1 MFSGSYRK
9 VALRTN
15 GLRKQL
21 KAVNRGVARTPETF
35 NMEIFGTT
43 FTTKSR

>member
-9 VALRTN
+9 VAFRTN

-35 NMEIFGTT
+35 NTEFFRTT
-43 FTTKSR
+43 FITKNR